1 MKVIIQDLQY
11 VDEAIK
17 LAEEVFDIYGQT
29 VFNNK
34 KVWLRRIEQD
44 GFFVVICDD
53 EGKVVGFTICD
64 KHQMDLKVWICGVL
78 PNARGKGVWS
88 DMWNAVKEFAKN
100 KGYDYVLLNTFPERF
115 ASMSKFL
122 QKEHAEV
129 YKKEQTDTGEKVF
142 TKLYI

>member
-1 MKVIIQDLQY
+1 MLNTALIGLIPERTTL
-11 VDEAIK
+11 
-17 LAEEVFDIYGQT
+17 L
-29 VFNNK
+29 
-34 KVWLRRIEQD
+34 
-44 GFFVVICDD
+44 
-53 EGKVVGFTICD
+53 VG
-64 KHQMDLKVWICGVL
+64 HQISVSKVWICGVL

-88 DMWNAVKEFAKN
+88 EMWNAVKEFAKN